1 MKGRDLA
8 AGNTKVE
15 RGKPPSRASGASRM
29 VAPVLI
35 VTFCILAACVV
46 LVGWLGQTSKDRDAM
61 QLAQRDALLTGQML
75 NASADAA
82 TRALDTFLETG
93 RPLSRVDA
101 EEIGVDHLV
110 SLQSARTS
118 NDPLQ
123 RELAEMA
130 DGMIEAGTRLHLAPD
145 NDIMLVHPL
154 DAETGIISR
163 VGAGKWVLGA
173 NPVQRVILDGERNLS
188 IGGQSVL
195 APTHTILSQGTGFHY
210 SGLLQRSLT
219 ACAPVEGAA
228 FSLCLNRSSP
238 LVTVDNAIHLLLYL
252 TLLAA
257 PAFGVF
263 GLYSSLSTRPA
274 DPPPSPAAGPVQP
287 AAHTL
292 VEKANINGRIGAW
305 RISLASSEAWINED
319 AARLF
324 GLQFSGEL
332 TTSELFA
339 QIFQDHRNQL
349 RHALEETR
357 PGQTF
362 TMPVATAMSRGETWI
377 ELRGS
382 ANEPGKDQPGDI
394 SGVVFDITDAMRQ
407 RERQKSSETRLKTA
421 IEHFPSP
428 FALWDN
434 KHRLIFWNQAF
445 TRIFALEDVVR
456 AGVAY
461 ETVMLARSA
470 NVISERTT
478 PDDANVTVVGL
489 RSGDWY
495 KIVERRSPAGGL
507 TTFGLDV
514 TQDVKSEEELT
525 QQRKKL
531 RAAVQELARSEGH
544 NVELARKYNEEKAKA
559 ERSANSKSAFLANMS
574 HELRT
579 PLNAINGFSEIL
591 VNEMYGPLGD
601 MRYNE
606 YARDILTSGQH
617 LLDMIN
623 DILDI
628 AKIEAGKMTIDPKPI
643 DLVDPVDAAVR
654 MIRRK
659 AEDKD
664 ITLSLQADEPL
675 PEVDADHRAVRQMVL
690 NLLSNAIKF
699 TDPGGRILVAVQKKD
714 DFVRVAVRD
723 TGVGIP
729 KEHLPRLAQPFEQVH
744 ETRERNYD
752 GTGLGLALT
761 KSFAEM
767 HGGRFSIASEVG
779 RGTMVSFFLPVSR
792 DVPSRDRDVA

>member
-15 RGKPPSRASGASRM
+15 RGKPPSRASGANRM

-61 QLAQRDALLTGQML
+61 QLAQRDSLLTGQML

-82 TRALDTFLETG
+82 TRALDTLLETG
-93 RPLSRVDA
+93 RPLSRIDA

-130 DGMIEAGTRLHLAPD
+130 DGMIEAGTRLHLAPGK
-145 NDIMLVHPL
+145 DIMLVHPL
-154 DAETGIISR
+154 DAQTGIISR
-163 VGAGKWVLGA
+163 VGAGKWVRGA

-257 PAFGVF
+257 PAFGIF
-263 GLYSSLSTRPA
+263 GLYSSLSARPA
-274 DPPPSPAAGPVQP
+274 APPPSPATETARP

-332 TTSELFA
+332 TASELFA

-349 RHALEETR
+349 RRALEETR

-382 ANEPGKDQPGDI
+382 ANEPGKDQPSDI

-456 AGVAY
+456 VGVAY

-470 NVISERTT
+470 SVISERTT

-779 RGTMVSFFLPVSR
+779 RGTMVSFYLPVSR